1 MVEEVVQALDD
12 FGCGLRS
19 AVGIFFQEEVAGQ
32 PVGVDPGVPVVHPA
46 VGKAHPG
53 EVAFEAGV
61 EDAAIDF
68 VVDALGDEGGHF
80 VQFGTEKISRPGE
93 QGAGFGGEEVNG
105 GFFNIRQTLACFLN
119 IDMGGNP
126 Q

>member
-61 EDAAIDF
+61 EDAVIDF
-68 VVDALGDEGGHF
+68 VVLSPSPESRYQYWYPAS
-80 VQFGTEKISRPGE
+80 TERPSK
-93 QGAGFGGEEVNG
+93 
-105 GFFNIRQTLACFLN
+105 R
-119 IDMGGNP
+119 
-126 Q
+126 